1 MYSEEVRFMADDVLL
16 NKAASI
22 ERCVRRAREEYQADP
37 NGFASNFTRQDAA
50 ILNIQRACE
59 AALDMGQ
66 HIIRR
71 ESLGLPQSARDV
83 FALLALGGW
92 IEESLAESMKRMVGF
107 RNVAVHEYQTL
118 QLPITVNII
127 TQHLDEF
134 LQFSRSMLLKDASTP
149 PT

>member
-1 MYSEEVRFMADDVLL
+1 MADDVLL

-22 ERCVRRAREEYQADP
+22 ERCVARAREEYAIDP
-37 NGFASNFTRQDAA
+37 SGFGTNFTRQDAA

-59 AALDMGQ
+59 ATLDMGQ

-83 FALLALGGW
+83 FALLAQAGW
-92 IEESLAESMKRMVGF
+92 INEALAESMKRMVGF

-118 QLPITVNII
+118 QLPITLNII
-127 TQHLDEF
+127 TGHLGEF
-134 LQFSRSMLLKDASTP
+134 SEFSRCMLLKDASGRST
-149 PT
+149 

>member
-1 MYSEEVRFMADDVLL
+1 MADDVLL
-16 NKAASI
+16 NKAAAI
-22 ERCVRRAREEYQADP
+22 ERCVARAREEYQADP
-37 NGFASNFTRQDAA
+37 LGFATNFTRQDAA

-59 AALDMGQ
+59 AALDMG
-66 HIIRR
+66 HHLIRR

-83 FALLALGGW
+83 FALLAQAEW
-92 IEESLAESMKRMVGF
+92 ISPNLADSMKRMVGF

-118 QLPITVNII
+118 QLPITVQII

-134 LQFSRSMLLKDASTP
+134 TQFSRAMLLKDASTP